1 MKPGEEWYRWHPS
14 EDWLLV
20 RLGIADDDDD
30 GADVQMVL
38 VDGADADI
46 DRLLMSSWLKIAAE
60 APR

>member
-1 MKPGEEWYRWHPS
+1 M
-14 EDWLLV
+14 